1 MSVVY
6 LALDQGTSST
16 RAMLFDAGG
25 RTVAVVQTPL
35 ASNYPTPGW
44 VEQHPEDI
52 WQTSLLV
59 CQQVLAQ
66 APAGSRVRAMGITN
80 QRETVMLWERRSGTA
95 VGPAVVWQDRRTAVD
110 CAQLRADGLESWLQA
125 RTGLLA
131 DPYFSATKI
140 RWLLDHVPDARRRA
154 EAGELAVGT
163 VDSFLVYRL
172 TEGQRHVTDAT
183 NASRTLL
190 FNLHTGRWDDELL
203 RLFNVPAALLPE
215 IVDSAGSLGVA
226 SARWLG
232 TALPIT
238 GVAGDQQAALIGQA
252 CLQAGMT
259 KSTYGTGCFML
270 ANAGT
275 QVPTST
281 HRLLGTVAYR
291 FAGQTHYGLEGS
303 IFVAGVAVQWLRDK
317 LKLVANA
324 AETEAIAVRREGDA
338 RGVVL
343 VPAFVGLGA
352 PQWDADARGLISG
365 LTLDSDADDLVVATL
380 QAVAFQTHDLLQAA
394 AGDGVRPAV
403 LRVDGGMVANNWLCQ
418 FLADMIDGPVER
430 PEVTETTALG
440 AAMLAALGVGDVPG
454 LSALHAWWR
463 PERRFEPR
471 MIAATRFALLRGWQQ
486 AVERALTRA
495 SPTQGD

>member
-16 RAMLFDAGG
+16 RAMLFDAAG
-25 RTVAVVQTPL
+25 RIVAVAQTPL
-35 ASNYPTPGW
+35 ASAYPTPGW
-44 VEQHPEDI
+44 VEQNPEHI
-52 WQTSLLV
+52 WQTSLAM
-59 CQQVLAQ
+59 CQEVLAQ
-66 APAGSRVRAMGITN
+66 VPAGFQVRAMGITN
-80 QRETVMLWERRSGTA
+80 QRETVMLWDRRSA
-95 VGPAVVWQDRRTAVD
+95 APVGPAVVWQDRRTSAD
-110 CAQLRADGLESWLQA
+110 CAQLRADGIEGWLQA

-140 RWLLDHVPDARRRA
+140 RWLLDHVPHARRRA

-172 TEGQRHVTDAT
+172 TEGRRHVTDAT

-190 FNLHTGRWDDELL
+190 FNLHTGSWDEELL
-203 RLFNVPAALLPE
+203 RLFNVPAVLLPE
-215 IVDSAGSLGVA
+215 IVDTAGDLGVA
-226 SARWLG
+226 SARWMG
-232 TALPIT
+232 SALPIT
-238 GVAGDQQAALIGQA
+238 GLAGDQQSALIGQA
-252 CLQAGMT
+252 CLHAGMA

-275 QVPTST
+275 QVPAST
-281 HRLLGTVAYR
+281 HRLLSTVAYR
-291 FAGQTHYGLEGS
+291 VAGLTHYGLEGS
-303 IFVAGVAVQWLRDK
+303 IFAAGVAVQWLRDK
-317 LKLVANA
+317 LNLVATA
-324 AETEAIAVRREGDA
+324 AATEEVALRRQGDA

-352 PQWDADARGLISG
+352 PHWDAESRGLITG
-365 LTLDSDADDLVVATL
+365 LTLNSDADDLVVATL

-440 AAMLAALGVGDVPG
+440 AAMLAALGVGDVSG
-454 LSALHAWWR
+454 LAALHGWWR

-471 MIAATRFALLRGWQQ
+471 MPAATRVTLLQGWQR
-486 AVERALTRA
+486 AVEQALTRSA
-495 SPTQGD
+495 AT